1 MGCLPKE
8 IFKLRQNS
16 PGRRNQ
22 FEGLCHLVT
31 NVTPSLESPEV
42 SRTTSMYGYGLWDQ
56 KKCVH
61 NGCAKLILI
70 IIRQAK
76 FCDQFF
82 IYIEE

>member
-1 MGCLPKE
+1 
-8 IFKLRQNS
+8 
-16 PGRRNQ
+16 
-22 FEGLCHLVT
+22 
-31 NVTPSLESPEV
+31 
-42 SRTTSMYGYGLWDQ
+42 MYGYGLWDQ